1 MLNNYALSGCDEEM
15 MARTFNTISLIV
27 ILCLSVNF
35 LSRVYGQE
43 KTTTDVR
50 IVGHIYETATL
61 EPTDERVNQLRL
73 PAGFRIVRFAEIAN
87 PRMLAVG
94 TDGTVYVTQRE
105 PGTVSMLKDTN
116 GDGVVDVQK
125 VVAEQ
130 KMMHGIAIHEGKM

>member
-61 EPTDERVNQLRL
+61 EPTDERVNQLR
-73 PAGFRIVRFAEIAN
+73 
-87 PRMLAVG
+87 MLAVG
-94 TDGTVYVTQRE
+94 TDGTAR
-105 PGTVSMLKDTN
+105 
-116 GDGVVDVQK
+116 
-125 VVAEQ
+125 
-130 KMMHGIAIHEGKM
+130 HGLCHAARAGNSLD